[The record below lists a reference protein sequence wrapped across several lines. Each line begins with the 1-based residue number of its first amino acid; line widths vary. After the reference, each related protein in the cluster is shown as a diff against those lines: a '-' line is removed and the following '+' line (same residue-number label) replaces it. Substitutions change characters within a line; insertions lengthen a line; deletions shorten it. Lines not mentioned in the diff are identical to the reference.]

1 MKTALSLI
9 FRTTRACAGEGGRV
23 AVLMSLSHA
32 AHAHHAMG
40 GRTPSTLFE
49 GLLSGL
55 AHPVIGLDHFAF
67 VVAIGLLAIGARSRL
82 AVPALFVAMTLL
94 GTALHLMRV
103 DVAAVEALVA
113 LSVLAAGALLATN
126 RLQPLA
132 LLLPLAALA
141 GLLHGY
147 AYGESIVGAE
157 STPLVAYLIG
167 FGLVQFAIASGA
179 RWLGGRLLAAAD
191 GAAALRVRRASAGAV
206 CAIGMLYLG
215 LAIYAA

>member
-1 MKTALSLI
+1 MKTALSSML
-9 FRTTRACAGEGGRV
+9 RTMRAYAGAGGLV
-23 AVLMSLSHA
+23 AVLMSLSHTA
-32 AHAHHAMG
+32 QAHHAMG

-55 AHPVIGLDHFAF
+55 AHPVIGLDHLAF
-67 VVAIGLLAIGARSRL
+67 VVALGLLAIGARSRL
-82 AVPALFVAMTLL
+82 TIPALFVAMTLL
-94 GTALHLMRV
+94 GTGLHLMRV
-103 DVAAVEALVA
+103 DVAAVEVLVA

-126 RLQPLA
+126 RRQPLA

-157 STPLVAYLIG
+157 STPLAAYLLG
-167 FGLVQFAIASGA
+167 FGLVQFAIALAARWAGA
-179 RWLGGRLLAAAD
+179 RLLTAAD
-191 GAAALRVRRASAGAV
+191 GRAMLRVSRASAAAV

-215 LAIYAA
+215 LALYAA

>member
-1 MKTALSLI
+1 M
-9 FRTTRACAGEGGRV
+9 
-23 AVLMSLSHA
+23 
-32 AHAHHAMG
+32 
-40 GRTPSTLFE
+40 
-49 GLLSGL
+49 
-55 AHPVIGLDHFAF
+55 
-67 VVAIGLLAIGARSRL
+67 
-82 AVPALFVAMTLL
+82 PALFVAMTLL

>member
-1 MKTALSLI
+1 MKTAPSLM
-9 FRTTRACAGEGGRV
+9 FRTMRACAGAGGRV
-23 AVLMSLSHA
+23 AALMSLAHA

-82 AVPALFVAMTLL
+82 AVPALFVATTLL

-113 LSVLAAGALLATN
+113 LSVFAVGVLLATD
-126 RLQPLA
+126 RRQPLA

-157 STPLVAYLIG
+157 STPLFAYLLG
-167 FGLVQFAIASGA
+167 FGLVQFAIALAA
-179 RWLGGRLLAAAD
+179 RGLGGRLLAAAD
-191 GAAALRVRRASAGAV
+191 GTAELRMRRTSAAAV

-215 LAIYAA
+215 LALYAA